1 MGQEQRSRLG
11 SKTLMKA
18 LGPLVGLSGGQGQSW
33 GTLTVF
39 KKLEEKEERDISSH
53 RYTCK
58 DIKLDPSRISDP
70 AIMGQLLGETI
81 VPSFSSVQGLSKIPT
96 NCEKVHIE
104 NTFLHV

>member
-1 MGQEQRSRLG
+1 MGQERGSRLG

-18 LGPLVGLSGGQGQSW
+18 LGPLVGLSGGEGQSW
-33 GTLTVF
+33 GTPTVF
-39 KKLEEKEERDISSH
+39 KKLEEKEGRDVSSH
-53 RYTCK
+53 RCTCK

-81 VPSFSSVQGLSKIPT
+81 VRSFSSVLGLSKIPT